1 MSLSPAP
8 SEEFQNEASLQESGE
23 KKRHLSKQNLSHQDL
38 SYQDLSGSTV
48 IESNL
53 IGTILKGASLQEA
66 FCQLTT
72 FSSKTDLS
80 LSNLDSA
87 EFNQNLFFKVDFSN
101 CSGVSAG
108 FNDCKMLGCI
118 IANANME
125 FAEFDNCILNNT
137 NFSGSILNNSIF
149 QTCAMQSLNLSNT
162 CLTGAKFS
170 NSDIDSSNFTNAV
183 LFKAKFSDVSL
194 SNTNF
199 SNANLCGAIFEKV
212 EFAGALF
219 VGVIEATL
227 SKDRY
232 EDMPDYNSLCNLRG
246 NKEEIYKETIE
257 GGVKSILYLLSDDV
271 LTDYQLR
278 QMLGSI
284 SEENSKSS
292 SHNFLSNFDYQFDE
306 EENRQ
311 QIMTLISRVEEIEK
325 RLKEIKEPKIDD
337 LIEES
342 SQELGKKRKDPPQPS
357 NSSVFTSIKK
367 LKSER
372 TL

>member
-1 MSLSPAP
+1 MK
-8 SEEFQNEASLQESGE
+8 
-23 KKRHLSKQNLSHQDL
+23 KKRHLLKQDLSHQDL
-38 SYQDLSGSTV
+38 SRKDLSGSIV
-48 IESNL
+48 KESNL
-53 IGTILKGASLQEA
+53 IGTILKEASLQEA
-66 FCQLTT
+66 FCELTT

-87 EFNQNLFFKVDFSN
+87 EFYQNLFFKVDFSGCN
-101 CSGVSAG
+101 GRSVG
-108 FNDCKMLGCI
+108 FNECKMLGCI

-125 FAEFDNCILNNT
+125 FAQFNNCILSNT
-137 NFSGSILNNSIF
+137 NFSGSILHNSLF
-149 QTCAMQSLNLSNT
+149 QTCIMKSLNLSNT
-162 CLTGAKFS
+162 CLTGARFS
-170 NSDIDSSNFTNAV
+170 NSDIDLSNFTNAV

-194 SNTNF
+194 SNANF
-199 SNANLCGAIFEKV
+199 SNANLCGAIFEEV
-212 EFAGALF
+212 EFAGAVF

-232 EDMPDYNSLCNLRG
+232 EDDILDYNSICELKG
-246 NKEEIYKETIE
+246 EKEEIYKERIE
-257 GGVKSILYLLSDDV
+257 EGVKSILYLLSNDV

-311 QIMTLISRVEEIEK
+311 QITTLIYRVEEIEK
-325 RLKEIKEPKIDD
+325 RLKEIKEPEIDD

-342 SQELGKKRKDPPQPS
+342 SQELGEKRKDRSASSPS
-357 NSSVFTSIKK
+357 SSVFNSIKK